1 MDSVT
6 GISREAV
13 VNYYQRQYCPE
24 NLVLALAG
32 NLNTDAAVSALRP
45 LFGAAKPGF
54 PEKLT
59 LIPDARASVKYI
71 AKPLEQVHFCLG
83 VPGPSQHDDLIYPLQ
98 VINTILG
105 GGASSRLFQKVR
117 EERGLVYSIYSYF
130 AAFNDTGLFAVYA
143 ATGADSLG
151 DVLGLTWQEIERLM
165 NDGITSDELARVK
178 EQIKGSLLLASE
190 SVAHRMHRLGKSE
203 LTYDRLI
210 TPEEV
215 LQKISDVTRDDV
227 LSLARE
233 LLDPKRLTLTM
244 IGAIKEE
251 EPVRLPWGC

>member
-1 MDSVT
+1 
-6 GISREAV
+6 
-13 VNYYQRQYCPE
+13 
-24 NLVLALAG
+24 
-32 NLNTDAAVSALRP
+32 
-45 LFGAAKPGF
+45 
-54 PEKLT
+54 
-59 LIPDARASVKYI
+59 
-71 AKPLEQVHFCLG
+71 
-83 VPGPSQHDDLIYPLQ
+83 
-98 VINTILG
+98 
-105 GGASSRLFQKVR
+105 LFQKVR